1 MILPFLPDIIFSN
14 NKRYLYNRIVKKEY
28 VNRPEERVRLSVL
41 EQLLAVSKWST
52 QRIGFEIKTK
62 HESSNLLRTD
72 LIAYNKK
79 FEPEILIECKAPEIK
94 INEDVVKQA
103 FRYNQQLN
111 APWVICTN
119 GLQCL
124 GFKKNMSSAVYEQTA
139 DHPLSLTSYF
149 PQQPPSSF
157 WQAKGFL
164 GKQAVFKLTE
174 DWLDQHFSCLK
185 KVHWLDLPPIS
196 ASICFSHFYAQWL
209 TNPKLWFSF
218 VALADQSSW
227 VVFVDASKSPAFIT
241 ALCLSIATEQAQ
253 HYLGR
258 QLHFRNGKWV
268 APELS
273 SSEME
278 HFTALEALKDFLL

>member
-1 MILPFLPDIIFSN
+1 MILPFLPDIKFSN
-14 NKRYLYNRIVKKEY
+14 DKRYLYNRIIKKQY
-28 VNRPEERVRLSVL
+28 VNRPEERVRLGVL

-72 LIAYNKK
+72 LIAYDKK
-79 FEPEILIECKAPEIK
+79 FEPEILIECKAPEVK
-94 INEDVVKQA
+94 ITEDVVKQA

-124 GFKKNMSSAVYEQTA
+124 AFKKNVGTAVFEQTA
-139 DHPLSLTSYF
+139 EHPLSLTSYI

-164 GKQAVFKLTE
+164 GKQAVIKPTE
-174 DWLDQHFSCLK
+174 DWLNQHLCGLK
-185 KVHWLDLPPIS
+185 KVHWLDLPPVS
-196 ASICFSHFYAQWL
+196 AAINYSHFYAQWP
-209 TNPKLWFSF
+209 TDPKLWFSF

-227 VVFVDASKSPAFIT
+227 VVFVDASKSPAVIT
-241 ALCLSIATEQAQ
+241 ALCLSIKAERAQ
-253 HYLGR
+253 HNLGR
-258 QLHFRNGKWV
+258 QFHFRNGKW
-268 APELS
+268 ATPES
-273 SSEME
+273 PASEME
-278 HFTALEALKDFLL
+278 HFTTLEALKDFLL